1 MEAIV
6 AGKALLRWCLYGW
19 FVDPI
24 KEHIQNYM
32 QSQSAL
38 LPPLPKDS
46 SNDIDVKVVGTNDAS
61 ANDSSNDDNTKDAK
75 A

>member
-24 KEHIQNYM
+24 KDHFNGWV
-32 QSQSAL
+32 SNA
-38 LPPLPKDS
+38 LPPISQADVPQNETPK
-46 SNDIDVKVVGTNDAS
+46 V
-61 ANDSSNDDNTKDAK
+61 NDSPKTN
-75 A
+75 